1 MAQATLVWQLSR
13 RLAPVEVTPAQRLI
27 EVYGS
32 YRWLEPSPMV
42 DIMAMAFVPHLLA
55 QARTCGQCGIAF
67 VVPEGSLKSTCSGCR
82 LYLRHRCRH
91 FGPPLTVRP
100 AGRYRELCTA
110 CQRARH
116 RQSFQIW
123 P

>member
-32 YRWLEPSPMV
+32 YRWLEPSPIP
-42 DIMAMAFVPHLLA
+42 DSMAVAFVPHLLA

-67 VVPEGSLKSTCSGCR
+67 C
-82 LYLRHRCRH
+82 
-91 FGPPLTVRP
+91 
-100 AGRYRELCTA
+100 
-110 CQRARH
+110 RARGEPAKH
-116 RQSFQIW
+116 LLGLPALSAPPVSALRRAH